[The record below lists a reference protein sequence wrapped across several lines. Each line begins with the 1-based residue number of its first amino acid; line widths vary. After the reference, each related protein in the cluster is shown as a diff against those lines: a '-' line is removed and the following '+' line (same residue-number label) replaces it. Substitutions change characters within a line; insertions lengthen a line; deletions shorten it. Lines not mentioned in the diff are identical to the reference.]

1 MKAKHV
7 TVFIVIA
14 FLVLGMS
21 PDCIGRGPLE
31 EFSDGYFRYVVV
43 GEYRR
48 NLDKDTPPVIA
59 IIGFTELGLQQEV
72 IDIPREID
80 GKPVL
85 FVGYVDDLRREHL
98 MVEAEGIK
106 KLYIH
111 DNIKRFVYFIGRE
124 TDIMCCSVNDR
135 CDSYN
140 DEYKIAYFLG

>member
-85 FVGYVDDLRREHL
+85 FVGYWDHGLQKTYTVD
-98 MVEAEGIK
+98 GGNIK
-106 KLYIH
+106 KIYVY
-111 DNIKRFVYFIGRE
+111 DN
-124 TDIMCCSVNDR
+124 
-135 CDSYN
+135 SYKGSN
-140 DEYKIAYFLG
+140 

>member
-43 GEYRR
+43 SENSRFSDKGG
-48 NLDKDTPPVIA
+48 NLVIA

-85 FVGYVDDLRREHL
+85 FIGYYDYICGKEYTVD
-98 MVEAEGIK
+98 GGNIK
-106 KLYIH
+106 KI
-111 DNIKRFVYFIGRE
+111 
-124 TDIMCCSVNDR
+124 
-135 CDSYN
+135 
-140 DEYKIAYFLG
+140 